1 MIDHA
6 VKTRRLTIN
15 AAFMKDIK
23 DDNHQLKSLLDQ
35 ITPLTAHY
43 QTAINHWPELI
54 QLIDALRDQLALHFA
69 LEEAYGYF
77 DDAIGTEPQLSAIA
91 ECLRTE
97 HGKLF
102 ESVRHISDR
111 TREISG
117 DKEEE
122 VTRLLNRLSTF
133 RKSLE
138 KHEEAELDLILKA
151 LDDDIG
157 VGD

>member
-1 MIDHA
+1 MVDHA
-6 VKTRRLTIN
+6 ITTRRLAVN
-15 AAFMKDIK
+15 AAFLKEIK
-23 DDNHQLKSLLDQ
+23 DDNLQLKLLLDQ
-35 ITPLTAHY
+35 ISSLTGHC

-54 QLIDALRDQLALHFA
+54 QLFDGLRDQIALHFA

-77 DDAIGTEPQLSAIA
+77 DDAIGTEPQLSAMA
-91 ECLRTE
+91 ECLRSE

-102 ESVRHISDR
+102 ESIRHIADR
-111 TREISG
+111 SREISG

-122 VTRLLNRLSTF
+122 VTRLLNRIATF
-133 RKSLE
+133 RESLE